1 MNVAQELLE
10 MHVLQPAADLLN
22 RELWGG
28 TQRSV
33 FGPCVFKLEKHCLQ
47 EYAAGHIEVVRDAGQ
62 FSHVSES
69 VASLASAPPSHGS
82 NARCPH

>member
-47 EYAAGHIEVVRDAGQ
+47 EYAAGTQRLCGMQDSSRTSQ
-62 FSHVSES
+62 N
-69 VASLASAPPSHGS
+69 L
-82 NARCPH
+82 